1 VPKSWSLQ
9 YLPEFIGAMLLL
21 MTPVIF
27 GFALIGLFRAGR
39 LSLGGNSKLALPVL
53 TSVPFLVYLVSHSL
67 HDRVQGNWPVPMM
80 PAFAIL
86 AAFAASLIVNS
97 TTSARWKKQC
107 IKVAAPLGFI
117 LSTLVVLEVL
127 RPFLPIATSVTPL
140 AEMRGWAGFA
150 QEVDQRRKASSAA
163 WVATLSYT
171 ETGQLA
177 FHLDHIAPVIQ
188 IDQRMRYVFAPE
200 PDPALINAA
209 GLLVAPASKAEA
221 YRSRMKNCNVQFE
234 PLGTLDRK
242 DHDIKLETYAL
253 FRITGAKLEPNLP
266 PRGKSKLECP

>member
-1 VPKSWSLQ
+1 
-9 YLPEFIGAMLLL
+9 
-21 MTPVIF
+21 
-27 GFALIGLFRAGR
+27 
-39 LSLGGNSKLALPVL
+39 
-53 TSVPFLVYLVSHSL
+53 
-67 HDRVQGNWPVPMM
+67 
-80 PAFAIL
+80 
-86 AAFAASLIVNS
+86 
-97 TTSARWKKQC
+97 
-107 IKVAAPLGFI
+107 
-117 LSTLVVLEVL
+117 
-127 RPFLPIATSVTPL
+127 
-140 AEMRGWAGFA
+140 MRGWAGFA

-177 FHLDHIAPVIQ
+177 FQLDHIAPVIQ

-242 DHDIKLETYAL
+242 DHNIKLETYAL
-253 FRITGAKLEPNLP
+253 FRITGAKLEPSLP
-266 PRGKSKLECP
+266 PRGKSKRECP